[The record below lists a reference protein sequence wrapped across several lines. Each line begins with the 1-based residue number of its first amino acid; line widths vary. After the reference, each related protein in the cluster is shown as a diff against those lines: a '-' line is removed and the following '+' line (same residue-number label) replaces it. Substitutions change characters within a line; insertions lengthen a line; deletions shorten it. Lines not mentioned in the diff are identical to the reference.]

1 MVFLLDLVFCY
12 IFDWIGSLIKIED
25 IFFFYRIIWWFEFWC
40 VFFFNL
46 KIYIFVNLI
55 LLGFF
60 DKNVEGGSCN
70 NRDFV
75 VSDKV
80 FKFWLDFNC
89 C

>member
-1 MVFLLDLVFCY
+1 M
-12 IFDWIGSLIKIED
+12 K
-25 IFFFYRIIWWFEFWC
+25 IFFFFIELFDGLNFG
-40 VFFFNL
+40 VFFINL

-80 FKFWLDFNC
+80 FKF
-89 C
+89 